1 MVTWLQRYGRNF
13 DGNQAQT
20 VTTDPPLPRHGEDMP
35 SAAGPAQ
42 TASVSRGSKP
52 LTAADLTEASKTPKE
67 GQVKERR
74 GRPRQE
80 WGHRP
85 AGSEASAHR
94 SRDSPAR
101 CPHSLLGRHRPP
113 ATFSRLQCL
122 FILLSAVPFCTFE
135 RIYQLCF

>member
-1 MVTWLQRYGRNF
+1 MVTWLQRYGRNS

-20 VTTDPPLPRHGEDMP
+20 VATDPPLPRHGGDTP

-101 CPHSLLGRHRPP
+101 CPHSLLGRHQPP